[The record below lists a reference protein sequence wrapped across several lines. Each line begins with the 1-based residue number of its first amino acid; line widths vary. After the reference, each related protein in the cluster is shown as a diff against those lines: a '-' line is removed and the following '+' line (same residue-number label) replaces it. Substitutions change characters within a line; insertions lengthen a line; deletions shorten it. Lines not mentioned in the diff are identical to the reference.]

1 MSKPGGVAT
10 AVALSTQG
18 VLTDVQVTVMFPA
31 LVLMGGL
38 VSQYVRVVVV
48 SGTDKRRHS
57 LLIASTIGVAVLSIP
72 LMNIL
77 LGIMR
82 R

>member
-1 MSKPGGVAT
+1 M
-10 AVALSTQG
+10 L
-18 VLTDVQVTVMFPA
+18 PA

-57 LLIASTIGVAVLSIP
+57 LLITSTIGVAVLSIP